1 MSKKCEY
8 IFKKGVHKGEKC
20 DKDSELDSLFCIAH
34 TNQMKNLQLETLIRQ
49 KNKEEDDIKNKI
61 LQLSTNF
68 ENKLVIYKHYENIK
82 RLDSSSTEYYK
93 NMMFINSALSIPW
106 NKYYDI
112 NSAIDGVDISYFIKT
127 IQEEFDKQIY
137 GMDSVKSE
145 IINYICKFITN
156 PKSTRNNIALYGPAG
171 VAKSKFIHVLGSVLG
186 IPVKTIAL
194 GGVKDAAFFLGHG
207 YVYVESGPGKIIQ
220 NIIDSKIMNPILY
233 FDELDKV
240 SEAETGKDIYSFLTY
255 LTDPTQNT
263 NFSEHYFYGMSF
275 DLSKTFYVFTFND
288 ITKIDRVL
296 LDRLN
301 VIYVPTPTKSEK
313 IFILE
318 KYCLPEMMSNIGV
331 TKNIQFEQECFHKII
346 DFTER
351 TIDLNV
357 SSGIRESY
365 RILEKI
371 ILQINKD
378 ILLKKFREKD
388 KKIIIDLKQFNE
400 YFKLIELQV
409 RQSDI
414 DNISHLFM
422 YT

>member
-1 MSKKCEY
+1 MSKKCDY
-8 IFKKGVHKGEKC
+8 MFKRGLRKGEKC
-20 DKDSELDSLFCIAH
+20 EKESESNSLYCIVH

-49 KNKEEDDIKNKI
+49 KNKEEEDIKHKI
-61 LQLSTNF
+61 LSLPTTF
-68 ENKLVIYKHYENIK
+68 ENKLVVYKHYENIR

-93 NMMFINSALSIPW
+93 NMMFINTALNVPW
-106 NKYYDI
+106 NTYYDI
-112 NSAIDGVDISYFIKT
+112 NSAIDGVDISYFLKNV
-127 IQEEFDKQIY
+127 QEEFDKQIY
-137 GMDSVKSE
+137 GMASVKSE

-171 VAKSKFIHVLGSVLG
+171 VAKSKFIQVLGSVLG

-194 GGVKDAAFFLGHG
+194 GGVKDASFFLGHG

-220 NIIDSKIMNPILY
+220 NVIDSKIMNPILY
-233 FDELDKV
+233 FDELDKI

-263 NFSEHYFYGMSF
+263 HFSEHYFYGMTF

-288 ITKIDRVL
+288 ITKIDSVL

-301 VIYVPTPTKSEK
+301 VIYVPSPTQNEK
-313 IFILE
+313 RYILE
-318 KYCLPEMMSNIGV
+318 NYCLPEILVNIGV
-331 TKNIQFEQECFHKII
+331 TKTIKLEDECYNKIIQFTEKNRDEKI
-346 DFTER
+346 
-351 TIDLNV
+351 

-371 ILQINKD
+371 ILQVNKD

-400 YFKLIELQV
+400 YFKLIESQIEQCDL
-409 RQSDI
+409 
-414 DNISHLFM
+414 DNLSHLFM

>member
-8 IFKKGVHKGEKC
+8 MFKRGFRKGDKC
-20 DKDSELDSLFCIAH
+20 DKQAETNSLYCGVHA
-34 TNQMKNLQLETLIRQ
+34 NQMNNLQIETLIRQ

-61 LQLSTNF
+61 LELPTIF

-82 RLDSSSTEYYK
+82 RLESGSTEYYK
-93 NMMFINSALSIPW
+93 NMMFINSALNIPW

-112 NSAIDGVDISYFIKT
+112 NSMIDGVDISYFLT
-127 IQEEFDKQIY
+127 SIQEEFDKQIY
-137 GMDSVKSE
+137 GMSSVKSE

-156 PKSTRNNIALYGPAG
+156 PQSTRNNIALYGPAG

-194 GGVKDAAFFLGHG
+194 GGVKDSAFFLGHG

-263 NFSEHYFYGMSF
+263 HFSEHYFYGMSF

-301 VIYVPTPTKSEK
+301 VIYVPSPSKAEK
-313 IFILE
+313 RHILE
-318 KYCLPEMMSNIGV
+318 NYCLQEITKNIGV
-331 TKNIQFEQECFHKII
+331 TKIIKFENECFHKII
-346 DFTER
+346 DFTDNA
-351 TIDLNV
+351 IDTNI

-400 YFKLIELQV
+400 YFKLVELQTK
-409 RQSDI
+409 QNET